1 MGRSV
6 ALSLIV
12 ASATCVVGCEAPKP
26 QIAEIKAP
34 LVVVSPAITDYV
46 TDFED
51 FTGRTDAVFSVDVRA
66 RVTGYLE
73 KVQFKDG
80 DEVKEKD
87 LLFEID
93 PRPYEAELAR
103 AEATIL
109 QGQAHLNRVDAD
121 FRRAKNLFSRGNISR
136 EEYDKSAGDRAEA
149 EASVGIVVASR

>member
-1 MGRSV
+1 MGRRV
-6 ALSLIV
+6 AL
-12 ASATCVVGCEAPKP
+12 ASVLASSALLAGCEGQKA
-26 QIAEIKAP
+26 QIAEVKP
-34 LVVVSPAITDYV
+34 PVVVVSPAITDYV

-73 KVQFKDG
+73 KVHFKDG

-109 QGQAHLNRVDAD
+109 QAQAHLNRLDAD
-121 FRRAKNLFSRGNISR
+121 FRRAKTLFSRGNISR
-136 EEYDKSAGDRAEA
+136 EEYDKFAGDRA
-149 EASVGIVVASR
+149 